1 MRELRD
7 RWILPVSGHVV
18 ERCCFGHDLEIALS
32 AVQGSDFAI
41 QINARFAL
49 ADPVGRVWQLH
60 PDAGATDLAPV
71 LGLIGLNVDRAEA
84 MKDGTLAIAFADGT
98 SVTVPPDPN
107 YEAWEFTGERGA
119 KLISL
124 PGGDVAVWE
133 SAA

>member
-7 RWILPVSGHVV
+7 RWVLPVSGHVV
-18 ERCCFGHDLEIALS
+18 DRCCFGHDLEIVLA
-32 AVQGSDFAI
+32 AVQGPDVTI
-41 QINARFAL
+41 QISAKFVLVDA
-49 ADPVGRVWQLH
+49 VGRRWPLR
-60 PDAGATDLAPV
+60 PDAAATALAPV

-84 MKDGTLAIAFADGT
+84 MKDGTLEIMFADGI
-98 SVTVPPDPN
+98 SVNVPPDPD

-124 PGGDVAVWE
+124 PGGDVAVWK